1 MFKFIALLE
10 IYLLVLLCVIVYVSV
25 FNNLGMVLVLHRR
38 LPSWSLALPDTY
50 VATHLRQEVGS
61 HSGTGWVAT
70 HG

>member
-1 MFKFIALLE
+1 M
-10 IYLLVLLCVIVYVSV
+10 V
-25 FNNLGMVLVLHRR
+25 FLSGGYWQVLVYSLVGLFGRIILKKE
-38 LPSWSLALPDTY
+38 LPSYRNIGSIYFGCLALPDTY